1 MSAAAPP
8 REIALDANGAPASHS
23 KMRDFAGTPTGE
35 LALFPLGTVLFP
47 GGPLR
52 LRIFEPRYLDMVR
65 RCLKESKPFGVVLIL
80 EGREDGAAASVAASG
95 TSARVVDFDTLPDG
109 LLGIDCLGELRFR
122 ILARRQQADGLN
134 VAEVEYLPEDPP
146 SALPVELAYLGELL
160 REVLPQLGERYAHVV
175 ARYEDAGWVGNR
187 WAEVLAL
194 TTAEQQQLLELDDPL
209 ARLAQV
215 AAWST
220 RQPPTAHV

>member
-1 MSAAAPP
+1 MSAT
-8 REIALDANGAPASHS
+8 S
-23 KMRDFAGTPTGE
+23 E
-35 LALFPLGTVLFP
+35 LALFPLSTVLFP

-65 RCLKESKPFGVVLIL
+65 RCLKASHAFGVVLIL
-80 EGREDGAAASVAASG
+80 EGEEAGEVVSVAPTG

-109 LLGIDCLGELRFR
+109 LLGIDCLGEQCFR
-122 ILARRQQADGLN
+122 VLKRRQQEDGLN
-134 VAEVEYLPEDPP
+134 IAEVEYLPEDVPCT
-146 SALPVELAYLGELL
+146 LPAELGHLGELL
-160 REVLPQLGERYAHVV
+160 QEVLPQLGERYAHVV
-175 ARYEDAGWVGNR
+175 ARYQDAGWVANR
-187 WAEVLAL
+187 WAEVLPL
-194 TTAEQQQLLELDDPL
+194 TTAEQQQLLELADPL

>member
-1 MSAAAPP
+1 VSAT
-8 REIALDANGAPASHS
+8 S
-23 KMRDFAGTPTGE
+23 E
-35 LALFPLGTVLFP
+35 LALFPLSTVLFP

-65 RCLKESKPFGVVLIL
+65 RCLKASQAFGVVLIL
-80 EGREDGAAASVAASG
+80 EGEEAGEVVSVAPAG

-109 LLGIDCLGELRFR
+109 LLGIDCLGEQCFR
-122 ILARRQQADGLN
+122 VLKRRQQEDGLN
-134 VAEVEYLPEDPP
+134 IAEVEYLPEDVPC
-146 SALPVELAYLGELL
+146 ALPGELGHLGELL

-175 ARYEDAGWVGNR
+175 ARYEDAGWVANR
-187 WAEVLAL
+187 WAEVLPL
-194 TTAEQQQLLELDDPL
+194 TTAEQQQLLELADPL